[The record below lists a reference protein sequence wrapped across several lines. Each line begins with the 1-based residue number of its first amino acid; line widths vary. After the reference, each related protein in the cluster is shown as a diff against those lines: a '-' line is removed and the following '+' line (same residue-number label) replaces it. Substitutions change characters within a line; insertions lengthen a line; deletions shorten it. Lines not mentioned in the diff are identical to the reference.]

1 MTWDGVDNDEE
12 DSIARREAYEW
23 METSIPEGTKY
34 ILIFIRKGDAKGIY
48 EALWRRFASLTVKEL
63 QQKFWSLEMKPDQQV
78 AHICSHSKQCCSKF
92 ETCWSRSFRSPTSLC
107 LCSRFAQ
114 RL

>member
-34 ILIFIRKGDAKGIY
+34 ILIFIRKGDAI
-48 EALWRRFASLTVKEL
+48 KESTKHCGEDL
-63 QQKFWSLEMKPDQQV
+63 L
-78 AHICSHSKQCCSKF
+78 A
-92 ETCWSRSFRSPTSLC
+92 
-107 LCSRFAQ
+107 
-114 RL
+114 

>member
-1 MTWDGVDNDEE
+1 MVNQQTFASWVEQIKVYTYSRRWPAWCTSVGGSVTWDGVDNDEE

-48 EALWRRFASLTVKEL
+48 EALWRRFASLL
-63 QQKFWSLEMKPDQQV
+63 L
-78 AHICSHSKQCCSKF
+78 
-92 ETCWSRSFRSPTSLC
+92 
-107 LCSRFAQ
+107 
-114 RL
+114 